1 MASLRARLCA
11 GRTVQTA
18 GQVSLA
24 LLFLWQ
30 NRRLKE
36 EQRWHIKN
44 LLKELSEEKSAGV
57 PPVTR
62 EDVEEAMKEKW
73 KFERDQEEN
82 LKGELATWKRPVN
95 VVFVRNLMPLSSTC
109 ESVVTAFLIAFNHGF

>member
-1 MASLRARLCA
+1 MCA

-82 LKGELATWKRPVN
+82 LKGELATWKRPEN
-95 VVFVRNLMPLSSTC
+95 VVFVRNLMPLSYTC
-109 ESVVTAFLIAFNHGF
+109 ESVVTAFLIAFNHSF